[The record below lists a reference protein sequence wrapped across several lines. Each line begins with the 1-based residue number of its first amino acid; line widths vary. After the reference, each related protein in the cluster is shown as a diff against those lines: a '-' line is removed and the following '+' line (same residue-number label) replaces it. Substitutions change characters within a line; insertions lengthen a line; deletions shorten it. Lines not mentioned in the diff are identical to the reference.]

1 MKKPGELYI
10 YECCSC
16 GQHIAT
22 SDPKRVLMIYCEF
35 TGDSSPACTTCKVIS
50 DAERREEKLKE
61 NEEREGED
69 ALLHPDTVDA
79 GRTISHIADL
89 DDDNE
94 AKPDSETLAVL
105 GFARELIERD
115 LVKV

>member
-22 SDPKRVLMIYCEF
+22 SDPKRVLMIYCDY

-50 DAERREEKLKE
+50 DAARREEKLKE
-61 NEEREGED
+61 NEEQEQED
-69 ALLHPDTVDA
+69 ALVHPDTVDA
-79 GRTISHIADL
+79 GRSIQSVEWAGEEEPAYD
-89 DDDNE
+89 E
-94 AKPDSETLAVL
+94 KTLAQL
-105 GFARELIERD
+105 ELARELIDRD